1 MLRSPGEN
9 GDLIQSGPRLVPV
22 LIAPQ
27 NHKVVTVFLQVESA
41 GTADVSVLV
50 IEQHRRLSGEQAVE
64 PSDRMVR
71 FNHQMP
77 GASAVMV
84 LIGLK
89 SGANCGLWL
98 AASRQR

>member
-1 MLRSPGEN
+1 M
-9 GDLIQSGPRLVPV
+9 PV